1 MDLLADKFNADIENS
16 SDDLQLNKAIIFQF
30 PKQIDDYRYM

>member
-1 MDLLADKFNADIENS
+1 MDLLANKLNADIENS

-30 PKQIDDYRYM
+30 PKQIDGYRCM